1 MSKDKLRILIVDDDK
16 EDVML
21 TEGLLRG
28 GLEGVA
34 LDVGI
39 ADSFA
44 QGLRQVETNHHDLLF
59 LDYHLGEKNG
69 LELIQEIRT
78 RGLDTPIVL
87 LTGRGDEQIAVEA
100 MKLGA
105 SDYLPKSKLSETLIR
120 TAVHYAI
127 ELHEQ
132 KLQRHRLEQDLRKTN
147 QDLARLNQMA
157 NALQSCMSLDEAY
170 RLVARRAAE
179 FFPNRSGTLC
189 MLDASRMTAE
199 VVSNWG
205 ENPPHKADFTAA
217 NCWALRRGRPCIV
230 CDSSPETVCPHF
242 EGSVWSAHFCVPLM
256 SSGEL
261 LGVLVLQGSEHRN
274 DTTEHQVSASVGE
287 SQLAEAFG
295 EQLAL
300 FLSNLK
306 LREVLRSQALHD
318 PLTGL
323 FNRRH
328 MQEFLER
335 STSSAQS
342 HNHPVAVL
350 MLDLDQFKAFNDTQ
364 GHLAGDDMLRFLGR
378 SLQLHTRGDDV
389 ACRYGGD
396 EFVLILPKAPLS
408 VAVRRAEELR
418 ATLMASRRSTDFPCH
433 SMPTI
438 SIGIAA
444 APEHGFS
451 PQNLLRIADAGLYRA
466 KAEGRNRVVVGE
478 ALTRGDESS
487 IAQAT

>member
-1 MSKDKLRILIVDDDK
+1 MSKDKLRILIVDDDR
-16 EDVML
+16 EDIIL
-21 TEGLLRG
+21 TKGLLRG

-34 LDVGI
+34 LEVDT

-44 QGLRQVETNHHDLLF
+44 HALRQVGVNNYNLLF
-59 LDYHLGEKNG
+59 LDYQLGEKNG

-78 RGLDTPIVL
+78 KGINTPIVL

-120 TAVHYAI
+120 TAVRHAI
-127 ELHEQ
+127 ELHE
-132 KLQRHRLEQDLRKTN
+132 KELQRHRLEQDLRKTN
-147 QDLARLNQMA
+147 QELARLNQMA

-170 RLVARRAAE
+170 ALVACRAAE
-179 FFPNRSGTLC
+179 FFPNGSGALC
-189 MLDASRMTAE
+189 MLDGARMTAK
-199 VVSNWG
+199 VVANWG

-217 NCWALRRGRPCIV
+217 DCWALRRGRPCVV

-242 EGSVWSAHFCVPLM
+242 EGSVWSTHVCVPM
-256 SSGEL
+256 TASGEL
-261 LGVLVLQGSEHRN
+261 FGVLILQGDEQLYG
-274 DTTEHQVSASVGE
+274 TAEHQGSASE
-287 SQLAEAFG
+287 AQSQLAEAFG

-300 FLSNLK
+300 SLSNLK

-328 MQEFLER
+328 MEDFLER

-350 MLDLDQFKAFNDTQ
+350 MLDLDQFKTFNDTQ

-378 SLQLHTRGDDV
+378 FLQLHTRGDDV

-396 EFVLILPKAPLS
+396 EFVLILLNVPLS
-408 VAVRRAEELR
+408 VAARRAEELP

-438 SIGIAA
+438 SIGISA
-444 APEHGFS
+444 APEHGFLA
-451 PQNLLRIADAGLYRA
+451 QNLLRIADAALYRA
-466 KAEGRNRVVVGE
+466 KTEGRNRVVVGE
-478 ALTRGDESS
+478 ALTRGEES
-487 IAQAT
+487 T